1 MGRAATLDSRIAAL
15 AGVQPIITGALNIN
29 QAWVRGA
36 PYALTSLPGWA
47 FTRAGGGYGETSA
60 GALTWFNGPRTNL
73 CLQSQ
78 TFDNA
83 SWVKSRATVTADAIA
98 APDGTLTA
106 DKLTEDTNNGTH
118 RVYQTLSK
126 ATSAIRYVVS
136 CCFKK
141 AERSFAQIRCFST
154 GELAGYGVAINLD
167 TGEVS
172 APYSTGFT
180 GGAAWAE
187 SLGDG
192 WFRLILTFITD
203 TEAAFTTYL
212 LPAQSLTTSSPAY
225 IGDGSSGVYIWGAQC
240 ELAQNPA
247 NPQPTDYI
255 PTTTATVTVA
265 SQPRLV
271 PGRGQLIEG
280 ARTNLCLRSQEFDN
294 ASWTKTNT
302 TIGADNAAAPD
313 GTITADLLTEGSA
326 GNAAVYKTAA
336 ITVASGSTYTTTY
349 FIKRSA
355 VVQWV
360 RLICAD
366 TSAVTNGVQA
376 WFDIQNGVTGAL
388 GNRGTGWTAIS
399 RSIRS
404 LANGWYRIAITYST
418 GATTQISYT
427 HSATADSGATRAS
440 GAAYWLWGAQDELGS
455 FESSHTPTTT
465 TSVTRPADI
474 PLIDISAYSPAI
486 TYPLTMYARFERV
499 VDTGGDETFLQVD
512 AGGSNNRCSIRING
526 TGDTLRALSRD
537 GATAGDSDVAGA
549 VALNVS
555 TRGAGRIAAN
565 DLMAARAGALGTL
578 DTSAGMPSSP
588 TTIRLGLDNSGNACF
603 GYLSE
608 FAIIPGAVSDANL
621 QRLAAA

>member
-1 MGRAATLDSRIAAL
+1 MFLGIGLGLTQQAIGGGVAGLNAQIASAAGI
-15 AGVQPIITGALNIN
+15 QPAISADLKSG
-29 QAWVRGA
+29 QAWLRGA
-36 PYALTSLPGWA
+36 PYALTSLPGWG

-154 GELAGYGVAINLD
+154 GELAGYGVVINLD

-212 LPAQSLTTSSPAY
+212 LPAQSLTASSPAY
-225 IGDGSSGVYIWGAQC
+225 VGGGSSGVYIWGAQV

-255 PTTTATVTVA
+255 PTTSATVTVA

-294 ASWTKTNT
+294 ASWTKRGTA
-302 TIGADNAAAPD
+302 TITADAAVAPD
-313 GTITADLLTEGSA
+313 GTTTADLISGLDSGSNDVFQVVTLA
-326 GNAAVYKTAA
+326 SAARGEPSLYIKRVSTSGIIRIGNPSDGTKGDWTVDLSLLPDGWSRITRANAAVAVVTEFTGSATNGA
-336 ITVASGSTYTTTY
+336 GIHIRRTVA
-349 FIKRSA
+349 
-355 VVQWV
+355 
-360 RLICAD
+360 
-366 TSAVTNGVQA
+366 
-376 WFDIQNGVTGAL
+376 
-388 GNRGTGWTAIS
+388 GTVSFYVWAAQFEAG
-399 RSIRS
+399 
-404 LANGWYRIAITYST
+404 
-418 GATTQISYT
+418 T
-427 HSATADSGATRAS
+427 HS
-440 GAAYWLWGAQDELGS
+440 
-455 FESSHTPTTT
+455 SSYIPTTT
-465 TSVTRPADI
+465 ASVTRPADI

-499 VDTGGDETFLQVD
+499 VDTGGFENQLTLND
-512 AGGSNNRCSIRING
+512 GSSNNRAEIYVGSSDLA
-526 TGDTLRALSRD
+526 TGAM
-537 GATAGDSDVAGA
+537 TAGGVSQGGAAVAGA
-549 VALNVS
+549 LAVGTVY
-555 TRGAGRIAAN
+555 RV
-565 DLMAARAGALGTL
+565 AARFNTNSIQSAKGGALGTE
-578 DTSAGMPSSP
+578 DTTATLPSSP
-588 TTIRLGLDNSGNACF
+588 TQLLPGYGGGSSQSF

>member
-1 MGRAATLDSRIAAL
+1 MFLGIGLGLTQQAIGGGVAGLNAQLASAAGI
-15 AGVQPIITGALNIN
+15 QPAISADLKSG
-29 QAWVRGA
+29 QAWLRGA
-36 PYALTSLPGWA
+36 PYALTSLPGWG

-154 GELAGYGVAINLD
+154 GELAGYGVVINLD

-212 LPAQSLTTSSPAY
+212 LPAQSLTASSPAY
-225 IGDGSSGVYIWGAQC
+225 VGDGSSGVYIWGAQV

-280 ARTNLCLRSQEFDN
+280 ARTNLLLQSGF
-294 ASWTKTNT
+294 AGGGAVPTSWTQPSATGTSTPSTSTKNPDVVAYTQSGTAQRPFFNQSVTFASNT
-302 TIGADNAAAPD
+302 TYVLSVYVEEVS
-313 GTITADLLTEGSA
+313 GTIALADFMTGTSLPSGCTITGDGL
-326 GNAAVYKTAA
+326 GNLVTGQRRTIVFSGTYTGAAV
-336 ITVASGSTYTTTY
+336 
-349 FIKRSA
+349 
-355 VVQWV
+355 
-360 RLICAD
+360 
-366 TSAVTNGVQA
+366 
-376 WFDIQNGVTGAL
+376 
-388 GNRGTGWTAIS
+388 
-399 RSIRS
+399 SIRIG
-404 LANGWYRIAITYST
+404 LGVNG
-418 GATTQISYT
+418 GATGTVRFSMPQVEAGAFPSSFIS
-427 HSATADSGATRAS
+427 
-440 GAAYWLWGAQDELGS
+440 
-455 FESSHTPTTT
+455 TTT

-499 VDTGGDETFLQVD
+499 VDTGGTEEVLNTD
-512 AGGSNNRCSIRING
+512 AGSTSDR
-526 TGDTLRALSRD
+526 LRLTVSSA
-537 GATAGDSDVAGA
+537 DVAQA
-549 VALNVS
+549 VMVTASATEANPSAPGTLALGTS
-555 TRGAGRIAAN
+555 YR
-565 DLMAARAGALGTL
+565 MAARYGVNSCQIARSGSLGTEDVL
-578 DTSAGMPSSP
+578 CAVPP
-588 TTIRLGLDNSGNACF
+588 TPTAVRIGCNASGGNPTF

-621 QRLAAA
+621 VRLAAA